1 MNPYEV
7 MFIVNPN
14 VDGDEAIDAQIER
27 FGRLIVD
34 RGGQV
39 TAVDKWGKRRFAYE
53 IKGLTEGY
61 YVVMQFKA
69 EDSAVD
75 ELNRVMRIADE
86 VVRHMVVRLDESQLK
101 SAKPAARQEPAAAGD
116 APEATTDGAEP
127 AASEAQGAA
136 QSETRAAADGE
147 VSQVAAETEESKV
160 IEESTTAS
168 S

>member
-14 VDGDEAIDAQIER
+14 VEGDDAVDAQIER
-27 FGRLIVD
+27 FGRLVVD

-53 IKGLTEGY
+53 IEGLTEGY

-69 EDSAVD
+69 DNSAVD
-75 ELNRVMRIADE
+75 ELSRVMRIADE

-101 SAKPAARQEPAAAGD
+101 TAQPAARQEAQAPAQTAESAPASDAPGEAEGAGDATGPEPDSAAGD
-116 APEATTDGAEP
+116 GAAEATEVAE
-127 AASEAQGAA
+127 A
-136 QSETRAAADGE
+136 
-147 VSQVAAETEESKV
+147 
-160 IEESTTAS
+160 STTAS
-168 S
+168 NVE